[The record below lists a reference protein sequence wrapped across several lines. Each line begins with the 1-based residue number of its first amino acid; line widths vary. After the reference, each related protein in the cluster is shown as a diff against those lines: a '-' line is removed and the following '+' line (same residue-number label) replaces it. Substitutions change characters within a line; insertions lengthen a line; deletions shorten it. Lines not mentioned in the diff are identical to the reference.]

1 MMGSVKVAINDEVI
15 ELIDK
20 ILKKGNSAELKREQ
34 GKLVVVE
41 IERKVKI
48 KASVSG

>member
-1 MMGSVKVAINDEVI
+1 MGSVKVAINDEVI